1 MDKSASPQ
9 IRSSPTPPLLQAHWE
24 SLNPS
29 PVLVTL
35 SNICHLLVKSGSDDK
50 SVGFI
55 SPSLAL
61 HQLLS
66 LSWAWPSHL
75 IMVMIKLTITSEFRT
90 IFKSENMLCSPAEWF
105 SMKMVN
111 HENML
116 SEALAY
122 LGQNIKDLAHS
133 HIKLRIIIFSN
144 EAQGKILLTPTPWL
158 PAHESCR

>member
-1 MDKSASPQ
+1 MRVQKTKILLLWRNCISYMLMDDFKRDWGPHMHVWLITACDSKWTNLIAC
-9 IRSSPTPPLLQAHWE
+9 RYDRRPPPVCYRQAHRE

-35 SNICHLLVKSGSDDK
+35 SNICHLLVRSGSDDK

-75 IMVMIKLTITSEFRT
+75 MMVMIKLTIMSEFRT
-90 IFKSENMLCSPAEWF
+90 IFKSEKMLCSPAEWF
-105 SMKMVN
+105 SMKTMKTCW
-111 HENML
+111 
-116 SEALAY
+116 A
-122 LGQNIKDLAHS
+122 
-133 HIKLRIIIFSN
+133 KLW
-144 EAQGKILLTPTPWL
+144 PT
-158 PAHESCR
+158 